1 MKRGEQYK
9 FASFFVRFLFFW
21 KGGGFVNV
29 QEMEYIIASFF
40 LITDFKNC
48 EFKLT

>member
-1 MKRGEQYK
+1 MKRGEQYM
-9 FASFFVRFLFFW
+9 FASFFVRFFFW
-21 KGGGFVNV
+21 KWEGFVKV
-29 QEMEYIIASFF
+29 GEMEHVIASFF